1 MFSLISFV
9 YNYLI
14 ARIATAS
21 DKGTVIRVFNCEN
34 GSKLYELRRGLKRT
48 ATIYRSALTR
58 FKGFWRISRKITH
71 SSQFIYIYI
80 FLIDFKL
87 TLGVKNSSRK

>member
-1 MFSLISFV
+1 MSHLIKLMLSSSFFV

-14 ARIATAS
+14 VRIATAS

-48 ATIYRSALTR
+48 ATIYRSVLTR
-58 FKGFWRISRKITH
+58 FTGFLWRISHKITH
-71 SSQFIYIYI
+71 SSQFIYI
-80 FLIDFKL
+80 FF
-87 TLGVKNSSRK
+87 N